1 MDTPRQQQSLRK
13 KVKPDSK
20 TVKSDYLWTNM
31 KDMTYREL
39 FGQGLAA
46 TRSFFED
53 RKVNFQYL
61 RRQVTKIKLPLYFS
75 LI

>member
-1 MDTPRQQQSLRK
+1 
-13 KVKPDSK
+13 
-20 TVKSDYLWTNM
+20 M
-31 KDMTYREL
+31 KDMAYREL

-53 RKVNFQYL
+53 RKANFQYL
-61 RRQVTKIKLPLYFS
+61 RRQVIKIKLPLYFS